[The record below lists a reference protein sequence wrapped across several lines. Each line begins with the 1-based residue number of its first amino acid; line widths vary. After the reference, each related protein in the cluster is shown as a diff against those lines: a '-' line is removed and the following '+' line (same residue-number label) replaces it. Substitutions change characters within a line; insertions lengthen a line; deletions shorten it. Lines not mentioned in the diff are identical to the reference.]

1 MSINNLPAALQIA
14 IQQNWL
20 ERAFQEGLRSK
31 LIYAEIAD
39 EEDFPTK
46 VGETVTKT
54 RRGLKIPT
62 TTPINPSTNTNFD
75 NGLTPSEFS
84 LEQYTMT
91 MDMYGDTSNLNDVTS
106 RVNIVPLFM
115 QYQEVNG
122 IQAAQSIDR
131 LCRNAIF
138 NTYNGGNTWVTATLG
153 APGTTIAVD
162 DIRKFNEIAVNGVMI
177 PVSIT
182 HPRQVLVGS
191 AYYNLI
197 SVAADVV
204 NTSLLAAQGGIS
216 GTLTFSGNVAVIDGT
231 LKNHV
236 VAKYSPVI
244 IRPNARAT
252 YTDLISTDTLTLRTL
267 RDAVA
272 VLRNSNVPAFANGR
286 YRLYLDQD
294 TMNGLYLDQQFKEI
308 FYARYQSEEFQE
320 GFIGNISGVDFYLTT
335 EAFQQDYNTGSSI
348 LRIHRPI
355 LCGSGA
361 LIRGNFEGTE
371 QAIAEKQGAG
381 AENVITRL
389 VDNVAYVIR
398 PPMDR
403 LGQIYALSWYTI
415 LGFAIPSDTT
425 VTKDII
431 PTSTES
437 YYKRAVVIECA

>member
-138 NTYNGGNTWVTATLG
+138 NTYNGGC
-153 APGTTIAVD
+153 
-162 DIRKFNEIAVNGVMI
+162 R
-177 PVSIT
+177 
-182 HPRQVLVGS
+182 
-191 AYYNLI
+191 
-197 SVAADVV
+197 
-204 NTSLLAAQGGIS
+204 
-216 GTLTFSGNVAVIDGT
+216 
-231 LKNHV
+231 
-236 VAKYSPVI
+236 
-244 IRPNARAT
+244 
-252 YTDLISTDTLTLRTL
+252 
-267 RDAVA
+267 
-272 VLRNSNVPAFANGR
+272 
-286 YRLYLDQD
+286 
-294 TMNGLYLDQQFKEI
+294 
-308 FYARYQSEEFQE
+308 
-320 GFIGNISGVDFYLTT
+320 
-335 EAFQQDYNTGSSI
+335 
-348 LRIHRPI
+348 
-355 LCGSGA
+355 
-361 LIRGNFEGTE
+361 
-371 QAIAEKQGAG
+371 
-381 AENVITRL
+381 
-389 VDNVAYVIR
+389 
-398 PPMDR
+398 
-403 LGQIYALSWYTI
+403 
-415 LGFAIPSDTT
+415 
-425 VTKDII
+425 
-431 PTSTES
+431 
-437 YYKRAVVIECA
+437 